1 MDFKKMW
8 YNLRDTDKNKSLDGS
23 DDVKVGAR
31 EILMIML
38 DLENNQIQ
46 HNEQEEDNN
55 EDVQGF

>member
-8 YNLRDTDKNKSLDGS
+8 YNLRDTVKNKSLYGS

>member
-8 YNLRDTDKNKSLDGS
+8 YNLRDTVKNKSFYGS
-23 DDVKVGAR
+23 DDVKVGAC

-38 DLENNQIQ
+38 DLENDQIQ
-46 HNEQEEDNN
+46 GSEQEEDND